1 MADIVAIQP
10 PLLDLTKEPALAIA
24 AGVRVFWD
32 NTNRRITATATG
44 NFQVGIATQAALAAD
59 ASLIADPHLGVDAQY
74 RQGGTGAPIS
84 LRVLRS
90 SPDRLADAFGTEM
103 ISASDILSLAIAT
116 LPDIAAG
123 DSFSI
128 GNEVLTVRHAERDAS
143 GTAWRIFCQR

>member
-1 MADIVAIQP
+1 MSAFD
-10 PLLDLTKEPALAIA
+10 
-24 AGVRVFWD
+24 
-32 NTNRRITATATG
+32 TAM
-44 NFQVGIATQAALAAD
+44 
-59 ASLIADPHLGVDAQY
+59 ASLIADPHLGCDVEY

-90 SPDRLADAFGTEM
+90 SPDRIASGFDTEV

-128 GNEVLTVRHAERDAS
+128 GNEVLMVRHAERDAT

>member
-1 MADIVAIQP
+1 MSAFGDAM
-10 PLLDLTKEPALAIA
+10 
-24 AGVRVFWD
+24 
-32 NTNRRITATATG
+32 
-44 NFQVGIATQAALAAD
+44 
-59 ASLIADPHLGVDAQY
+59 ASLIADPHLGCSVQY

-90 SPDRLADAFGTEM
+90 SPDRMADAFGTEV

-143 GTAWRIFCQR
+143 GTAWRILCQR

>member
-1 MADIVAIQP
+1 MSAFD
-10 PLLDLTKEPALAIA
+10 
-24 AGVRVFWD
+24 
-32 NTNRRITATATG
+32 TAM
-44 NFQVGIATQAALAAD
+44 
-59 ASLIADPHLGVDAQY
+59 ASLIADAHLGVDAQY
-74 RQGGTGAPIS
+74 RQGGTGAPVS

-90 SPDRLADAFGTEM
+90 SPDRMADAFGTEV

-128 GNEVLTVRHAERDAS
+128 GGEVLNVRHAEHDAT